1 MMKATLLIRKIV
13 YVEESWWNMLKK
25 GDKVGIVCCSNGIDL
40 ENKPMI
46 DKLQDRL
53 RDMELVPV
61 MSDYVFARNGVFSG
75 TAEERGTALMDM
87 YRNDDIKAIFD
98 ISGGDIANEVLPY
111 LDFDVI
117 KKCDK
122 KYWGYSDNSTIV
134 NALYTK
140 LQRTS
145 ILYQMKNL
153 VHEHG
158 TLQCYRFIADCMEQG
173 NGENGLFDVKFKM
186 LQGDSLEGILIGG
199 NLRCFL
205 KLAGTEYFPDLTGK
219 VLLLEGW
226 SGGEPQLTT
235 FFAHL
240 KQLGAFNK
248 VNGVMLGTFTQLD
261 KEAGSDMAVE
271 ILRRFTGTDLPIA
284 KTRDIGHGHDAK
296 AIVIGKY
303 ISIGDCEAGN
313 DQ

>member
-1 MMKATLLIRKIV
+1 
-13 YVEESWWNMLKK
+13 MLKN

-40 ENKPMI
+40 GNKILI
-46 DKLQDRL
+46 DKLQGRL
-53 RDMELVPV
+53 RDMGLVPM
-61 MSDYVFARNGVFSG
+61 MSDYVFVRNGVFSG
-75 TAEERGTALMDM
+75 TAEERGIALMNM
-87 YRNDDIKAIFD
+87 YRNDEIKAIFD

-117 KKCDK
+117 GKCDK

-134 NALYTK
+134 NALYAK

-158 TLQCYRFIADCMEQG
+158 TLQCYRFMADCMEQG
-173 NGENGLFDVKFKM
+173 NGENGLFDVKYRM
-186 LQGDSLEGILIGG
+186 VQGKGLEGILVGG

-219 VLLLEGW
+219 VLLLEAW

-235 FFAHL
+235 FFAQLH
-240 KQLGAFNK
+240 QLGVFKK
-248 VNGVMLGTFTQLD
+248 VNGVLLGTFTQLD
-261 KEAGSDMAVE
+261 REAGQNMAVE
-271 ILRRFTGTDLPIA
+271 ILRRFTGVDLPIA
-284 KTRDIGHGHDAK
+284 KTDDIGHGHDAK
-296 AIVIGKY
+296 AIEIGKY
-303 ISIGDCEAGN
+303 ISIKDF
-313 DQ
+313 